1 MKALAKIFKEV
12 LSMLNLSELII
23 DPRSVGKKLF
33 LVAVKPAYD
42 YKNGQRVS
50 DEPIGYKYEVA
61 LPEKHM
67 EKLSVRIDGACQ
79 MQEPDSFQE
88 VVLEGLQLSLYWTP
102 QGHQVK
108 AIASRIRPAAK

>member
-1 MKALAKIFKEV
+1 
-12 LSMLNLSELII
+12 MLNLSELII

-50 DEPIGYKYEVA
+50 DEPVGYKYEVA

-67 EKLSVRIDGACQ
+67 EKLSVRSDGACQ
-79 MQEPDSFQE
+79 MQKPDSFQE
-88 VVLEGLQLSLYWTP
+88 VVLEGLKLELYWTP
-102 QGHQVK
+102 NGHQLK
-108 AIASRIRPAAK
+108 ATAAKIHPAAMK